1 LFCFA
6 LSKTGAIIADYGTG
20 RCCFQRENA
29 SLPAF
34 TSAGSGAILE
44 LKERIV
50 FSAQTAQLPA
60 DTRGERSNR
69 MSMLAEFSVVPIG
82 TGVSISPQIA
92 KVLKIVAESG
102 ITYKANPMGT
112 VLEGDWDSV
121 LSVIKKCHDAV
132 MSGSERALTT
142 ITIDDR
148 RGKESRME
156 KKLESVEQKL
166 GMKLKT

>member
-1 LFCFA
+1 
-6 LSKTGAIIADYGTG
+6 
-20 RCCFQRENA
+20 
-29 SLPAF
+29 
-34 TSAGSGAILE
+34 
-44 LKERIV
+44 
-50 FSAQTAQLPA
+50 
-60 DTRGERSNR
+60 

-121 LSVIKKCHDAV
+121 LPVIKKCHDAV

-148 RGKESRME
+148 RGKKSRME